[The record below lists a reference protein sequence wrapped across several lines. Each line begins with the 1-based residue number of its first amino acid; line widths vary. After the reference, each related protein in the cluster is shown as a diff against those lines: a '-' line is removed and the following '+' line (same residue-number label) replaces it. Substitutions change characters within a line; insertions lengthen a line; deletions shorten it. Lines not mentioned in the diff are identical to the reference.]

1 MSALATPNQLVT
13 VTLGWREPNGQVV
26 QFAGGAGSSSPAPA
40 PAATS
45 SGSSGSSDQ
54 GQDPTAEGSSAVD
67 LFA

>member
-26 QFAGGAGSSSPAPA
+26 QFGGAGSSAAASA

-45 SGSSGSSDQ
+45 SGSSSSSEEGSDQ
-54 GQDPTAEGSSAVD
+54 PAGGSNAID